1 MKEYHCHLEGEVRVA
16 SRQVKQE
23 KDFNY
28 YPTLPVLITLF
39 IWRTEVT
46 FIHSLFHV
54 EHSISKLNLHFKLN
68 NSMSKAVAYH
78 NNSCLLI
85 VSGLNIN
92 GNTNNFIFLASHP
105 HKRYVSLIMFPNL
118 ASFYS
123 CSYPCF
129 HNFLGHL
136 NLIYIKYIHHF
147 I

>member
-1 MKEYHCHLEGEVRVA
+1 MLLRFTRTPFPKIAE
-16 SRQVKQE
+16 SRK
-23 KDFNY
+23 K
-28 YPTLPVLITLF
+28 
-39 IWRTEVT
+39 
-46 FIHSLFHV
+46 IHSLSRGRILLRDAPLFHV